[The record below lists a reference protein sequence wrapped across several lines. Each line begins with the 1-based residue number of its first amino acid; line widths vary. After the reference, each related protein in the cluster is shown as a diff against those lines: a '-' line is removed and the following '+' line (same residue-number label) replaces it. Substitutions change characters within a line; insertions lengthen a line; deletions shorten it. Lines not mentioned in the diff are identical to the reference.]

1 MNDSDYRVEYITS
14 GNLGSCMVVRYRD
27 SPILRVREYDENLAR
42 LARKARKAIR
52 QHRRAV
58 RTLAAYEVKWGEPKE
73 QP

>member
-1 MNDSDYRVEYITS
+1 
-14 GNLGSCMVVRYRD
+14 MVVRYRD